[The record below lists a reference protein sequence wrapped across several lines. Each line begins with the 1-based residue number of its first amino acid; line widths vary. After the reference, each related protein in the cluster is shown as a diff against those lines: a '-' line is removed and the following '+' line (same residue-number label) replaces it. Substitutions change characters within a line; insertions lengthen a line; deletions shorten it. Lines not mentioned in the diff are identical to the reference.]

1 MGKSYLIK
9 ELIPESI
16 FASYLIRLKLSKLVN
31 KLDVFYFFQS
41 LIYWKQIKLGQVGTG
56 QPNFN
61 GTKLGQLMIPL
72 CPYEEQ
78 DQIVQEIESR
88 LSVCDKLEETVQ
100 QSLEKIEYLRHSILK
115 KVFEGKLVP
124 QNPND
129 EPAEKLL
136 ERIKQEKEKFE
147 SNNKK
152 RKKR

>member
-1 MGKSYLIK
+1 
-9 ELIPESI
+9 
-16 FASYLIRLKLSKLVN
+16 
-31 KLDVFYFFQS
+31 
-41 LIYWKQIKLGQVGTG
+41 LIYWKQIKSGQVGTG

-72 CPYEEQ
+72 CNYDEQ
-78 DQIVQEIESR
+78 EQIVKEIESR

-100 QSLEKIEYLRHSILK
+100 QSQKKIEYLRQSILK
-115 KVFEGKLVP
+115 KAFEGKLVP

-136 ERIKQEKEKFE
+136 ERIKQEKEKYE
-147 SNNKK
+147 LNKKK